1 MVRWPGR
8 EATEEDAGG
17 DGGDN
22 LPDLSPEL
30 TAHRLHFDSTSRP
43 PNAATCA
50 AIVPTSEA
58 TAMAVVASQASTSM
72 SAVICS
78 TKNGAPAACVE

>member
-1 MVRWPGR
+1 MVRRPGR

-30 TAHRLHFDSTSRP
+30 TAHRLHFDSPTGHTRLRCIISRP
-43 PNAATCA
+43 PNAATIA
-50 AIVPTSEA
+50 AIVSTSQA
-58 TAMAVVASQASTSM
+58 TAMAVVALQASTSM
-72 SAVICS
+72 SA
-78 TKNGAPAACVE
+78 G